1 MDKKI
6 VSDLKSG
13 DYELISKSLEIIKNL
28 GSVDYLPLLFE
39 TLHKTSSEE
48 IKNQIT
54 KILSQLK
61 SNESVPYLIN
71 ALNNEKYQTEREMLI
86 KSCWENGL
94 DYSDYIPVFVNIMT
108 KGNYMESLESLTLIE
123 NSEFKISEKE
133 YKKISRQILKSIDNL
148 PNNHKKL
155 LDEAIKVLES
165 KIE

>member
-1 MDKKI
+1 MDKNI
-6 VSDLKSG
+6 ANNLKS
-13 DYELISKSLEIIKNL
+13 DNYELISKSLESIKKS

-39 TLHKTSSEE
+39 ALHKTPFEE
-48 IKNQIT
+48 IKNLVT

-61 SNESVPYLIN
+61 SSESVPYFIN
-71 ALNNEKYQTEREMLI
+71 ALNNEKYENEREILI

-133 YKKISRQILKSIDNL
+133 YKKISRQILKSMDNL